1 MAEVGNESLAK
12 LRVASAAIDG
22 SDVST
27 LIPFFAE
34 FVGRLT
40 AMEDRIRSFRDRQ
53 VSVAVS
59 QVAGAILPRVH
70 QAYPEFPFETI
81 FKDWSPEENKE
92 EHANAVSRFVDEMVT
107 RMTGQAGAGDDEE
120 EATAE
125 ETPPAE
131 SAAPKAPPV

>member
-12 LRVASAAIDG
+12 RGVPPVAIDG

-27 LIPFFAE
+27 LIPFFVE

-40 AMEDRIRSFRDRQ
+40 AVEDLIRSFGDRQ
-53 VSVAVS
+53 MCVAAS

-70 QAYPEFPFETI
+70 QAFPEFPFETI
-81 FKDWSPEENKE
+81 FNDWLPEENKE
-92 EHANAVSRFVDEMVT
+92 EHANAVRRFVEERVA

-120 EATAE
+120 EVAVE
-125 ETPPAE
+125 ETPAVE
-131 SAAPKAPPV
+131 SAAPEAPPA